1 VIVSRRGKKSS
12 KRRLGLLLVAAGAA
26 SAPAVTAQKA
36 LADTAG
42 SPVQSAAEY
51 PLARTLRYGS
61 WGADVIRLQ
70 QLLGVTQDGRF
81 DRATLIAVRRV
92 ERRRDLPLDG
102 TVTPALW
109 EMLRVEVAGR
119 DGDPVL
125 RFGARGTQVQE
136 LQRRLG
142 VPASGTF
149 DTATAGAV
157 ERFQADHGLVADG
170 EVGRITRAVLEIAPA
185 DVTPVASGDP
195 GTGGTVVSS
204 HLGRRAA
211 SLSLVYLGT
220 PYVWGGEQP
229 GGFDCSGLVQ
239 YVYGRVGID
248 LPRVAA
254 DQYRAGDHVRQADL
268 QAGDLIFFDSLGHV
282 GIYIGHDRFVHAPHT
297 GTVVQIAKLEGWYAE
312 HYVGATRV
320 W

>member
-1 VIVSRRGKKSS
+1 VIVQRRVKSS

-26 SAPAVTAQKA
+26 TAPAVTAQKA

-42 SPVQSAAEY
+42 SPVQSAAGY

-109 EMLRVEVAGR
+109 EMLRVEVDGR
-119 DGDPVL
+119 DADPVL
-125 RFGARGTQVQE
+125 RFGDRGQQVQE

-142 VPASGTF
+142 VPVNGIF

-157 ERFQADHGLVADG
+157 ARFQAGHGLVADG
-170 EVGRITRAVLEIAPA
+170 QVGRFTRVVLEITPA
-185 DVTPVASGDP
+185 EIAPVASGDS
-195 GTGGTVVSS
+195 GNAGTVVSS
-204 HLGRRAA
+204 DLGSRAA

-254 DQYRAGDHVRQADL
+254 DQYRAGDRVSRADL
-268 QAGDLIFFDSLGHV
+268 RAGDLVFFDNLGHV

-297 GTVVQIAKLEGWYAE
+297 GTVVQIAQLDGWYAE